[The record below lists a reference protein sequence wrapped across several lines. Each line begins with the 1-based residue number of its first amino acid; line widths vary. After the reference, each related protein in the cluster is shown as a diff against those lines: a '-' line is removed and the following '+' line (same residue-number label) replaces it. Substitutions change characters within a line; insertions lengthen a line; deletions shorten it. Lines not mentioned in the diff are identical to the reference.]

1 MQNNKVSILP
11 WLTKHFLGISLI
23 LSILVLIRYPF
34 FINSDYF
41 FTSDEGLFGGTIM
54 RLLNGGPIAFY
65 FPTANTF
72 GLTIGLFTV
81 PFVWIW
87 GPTSLAY
94 NFPATIFYSLYLWTT
109 YQIARILIPRSAYMV
124 LIMLIFTSNYVTFLS
139 SHNWAHIPATLLGNL
154 IFLLFIKINSSN
166 KVNDS
171 IIFAFF
177 FTIGLAIYT
186 YTYSLLFI
194 LTISILFILSHPFWN
209 QIRENISITA
219 LTDLFKNKNTKQ
231 EKICLFLDIL
241 LILFFVAVIF
251 SYIFG
256 GFGMDIAGYS
266 IIQINQFNKAA
277 IQLLAIIILRILI
290 NPADAI
296 KLFHILKSKC
306 AIWIDQKQQIKFI
319 IGAIG
324 FLLGLS
330 PRIAS
335 ILMGKT
341 NKGGQGH
348 DVDFL
353 PTKIIAHFLDLI
365 AEHGPIILG
374 LDINKQIAN
383 FDSITITGYIFI
395 ALFIA
400 LISILF
406 ISAFSIISK
415 NRVILKNL
423 CTLKGMPFNPTQ
435 IILLMPILVILANI
449 IVQNGPQPRYLFPL
463 FGISVLWVCI
473 FVDRIKT
480 KYKWVPFTVLTIW
493 MGYYSLSNYY
503 YFQRSGV
510 IKENKVVKFDKHF
523 YHDIVNFLEEKE
535 IKVGYSSANLS
546 EIISYLSGSRINICE
561 YSANPS
567 FIAKKK
573 IESALAS
580 PTFAIL
586 AKNKQAEIYKE
597 FLREKE
603 ISHKTSNVSGF
614 DIFWEFSGNET
625 EINRLRYLIKNN

>member
-11 WLTKHFLGISLI
+11 WLTKHFLGISFI

-41 FTSDEGLFGGTIM
+41 FAGDEALLAGTIM
-54 RLLNGGPIAFY
+54 RLLNGEPIDFY
-65 FPTANTF
+65 FPTATTF
-72 GLTIGLFTV
+72 GLTIGLSTI

-139 SHNWAHIPATLLGNL
+139 SHNWAHIPAAFFGNL

-166 KVNDS
+166 KVNNS

-177 FTIGLAIYT
+177 FIIGLAIYT

-194 LTISILFILSHPFWN
+194 LTISILFVLSHPLWN
-209 QIRENISITA
+209 QIRENLSITA
-219 LTDLFKNKNTKQ
+219 LKYLFKNKKTKH

-256 GFGMDIAGYS
+256 GFGIDIGGYS

-277 IQLLAIIILRILI
+277 IQLLVIIILRILI

-296 KLFHILKSKC
+296 KLFHIVKSKC
-306 AIWIDQKQQIKFI
+306 AIWIEQKKQNKFI
-319 IGAIG
+319 IGTIG
-324 FLLGLS
+324 FLLGIS

-341 NKGGQGH
+341 DRGGQGH

-353 PTKIIAHFLDLI
+353 PTKIIAHFLDLLAI
-365 AEHGPIILG
+365 HGPIVLG
-374 LDINKQIAN
+374 LDINKQIGN

-395 ALFIA
+395 ALFMA
-400 LISILF
+400 LISIVF
-406 ISAFSIISK
+406 ISAFSFISK

-423 CTLKGMPFNPTQ
+423 GTLKGMPFNPTQ

-449 IVQNGPQPRYLFPL
+449 IVQNGAEPRYLFPL
-463 FGISVLWVCI
+463 FGVSALWVCI

-480 KYKWVPFTVLTIW
+480 KYKWVPITVLTIW
-493 MGYYSLSNYY
+493 MGYYSLSNYF
-503 YFQRSGV
+503 YFQKLGV
-510 IKENKVVKFDKHF
+510 IKENKVVKFDKHY
-523 YHDIVNFLEEKE
+523 YHDIVDFLEDKE
-535 IKVGYSSANLS
+535 IKVGYSEAYFS
-546 EIISYLSGSRINICE
+546 EIVSYLSGSKINICE
-561 YSANPS
+561 FSVNPS
-567 FIAKKK
+567 YNLINRR
-573 IESALAS
+573 ESALAS

-603 ISHKTSNVSGF
+603 IRHKTTNVSGY

-625 EINRLRYLIKNN
+625 EINRLRYLIQN